1 MHKLKRKGVMRKIVL
16 FVSILFLVGGVS
28 AFAWPNG
35 NSEYAV
41 PGTSVKL
48 KFWVGGNNNV
58 TVSSEGYTWQSAG
71 TYRVSGNRLTVTFRT
86 TSDRAFTSLSGVTW
100 VFTIKN
106 NDTLVLQDGSVFVKI

>member
-28 AFAWPNG
+28 AFAWPDG
-35 NSEYAV
+35 NWEYAV
-41 PGTSVKL
+41 PGESVKL

-58 TVSSEGYTWQSAG
+58 TASVDSYTWQNAG

-86 TSDRAFTSLSGVTW
+86 TTDRAFKSLSDVTW
-100 VFTIKN
+100 VFTIKDN
-106 NDTLVLQDGSVFVKI
+106 NTLVLQDGTIFVRI